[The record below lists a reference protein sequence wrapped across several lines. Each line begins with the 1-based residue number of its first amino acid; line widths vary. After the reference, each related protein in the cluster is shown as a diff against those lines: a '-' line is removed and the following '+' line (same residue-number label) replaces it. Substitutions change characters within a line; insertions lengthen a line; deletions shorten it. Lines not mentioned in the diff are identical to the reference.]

1 MPLPN
6 DSAAQR
12 RFAQKAEQILEGA
25 TRVFLERG
33 YGGASMDRVAK
44 ASGVSKQT
52 LYSHF
57 ADKEDLFTALGER
70 MSRRR
75 LEDAFGFVSTSG
87 SVEGN
92 PKAVLRD
99 LVRYTPKQLSAAEEY
114 HDFVRLMIGES
125 KRFPELAETF
135 MRNVTRPSM
144 MKLKEYLAGSDEL
157 EIKDPEATAH
167 VLLGTVVFFMLSQEI
182 MPGKSVMPIE
192 SDRLADTLVAML

>member
-6 DSAAQR
+6 DSTAQR

-33 YGGASMDRVAK
+33 YGGASMDRIAK
-44 ASGVSKQT
+44 TSGVSKQT

-57 ADKEDLFTALGER
+57 ADKEDLFTALVER

-75 LEDAFGFVSTSG
+75 LQDAFGSTP
-87 SVEGN
+87 VEGN

-99 LVRYTPKQLSAAEEY
+99 LARYTLRQLSADEEY

-144 MKLKEYLAGSDEL
+144 MKLKEYLVNSPL
-157 EIKDPEATAH
+157 EIDNPEATAH

-182 MPGKSVMPIE
+182 MPGKTVMPID
-192 SDRLADTLVAML
+192 SDQLADTLVAML

>member
-12 RFAQKAEQILEGA
+12 RFVEKAEQILEGA

-57 ADKEDLFTALGER
+57 ADKEDLFTALVER
-70 MSRRR
+70 MSSRRFQ
-75 LEDAFGFVSTSG
+75 DAFGSTPVKG
-87 SVEGN
+87 E
-92 PKAVLRD
+92 PKVVLRD
-99 LVRYTPKQLSAAEEY
+99 LVRFTLKQLSADEEY

-135 MRNVTRPSM
+135 MRNVTRPNLVR
-144 MKLKEYLAGSDEL
+144 LKDYLASSPNL
-157 EIKDPEATAH
+157 EVTDPEATAH

-182 MPGKSVMPIE
+182 MPGKSVMPID
-192 SDRLADTLVAML
+192 SDRLADILVAML

>member
-1 MPLPN
+1 MGLPN

-12 RFAQKAEQILEGA
+12 RFAEKAEQILEGA

-57 ADKEDLFTALGER
+57 ADKEALFTSLVER
-70 MSRRR
+70 MSQRR
-75 LEDAFGFVSTSG
+75 LQDAFGSTPIAG
-87 SVEGN
+87 D
-92 PKAVLRD
+92 PKAVLRE
-99 LVRYTPKQLSAAEEY
+99 LARFTLKQLSADEEY
-114 HDFVRLMIGES
+114 HDFIRLMIGES

-135 MRNVTRPSM
+135 MRNVTRPNV
-144 MKLKEYLAGSDEL
+144 MKLKEYLISSSEL
-157 EIKDPEATAH
+157 DIKDPEATAH

-182 MPGKSVMPIE
+182 MPGKTVMPMD